1 MVRLLL
7 ISRGVRPWFHSTTDY
22 PYLIILPERAAKI
35 RFFFDTTNPFS

>member
-1 MVRLLL
+1 MVRLLP

-35 RFFFDTTNPFS
+35 HHFFELQTPFS